1 MCGLGSNICILILVI
16 LNIFNNNIFNI
27 NIIARWM
34 MMTSLR
40 WRANVWSWLGQL
52 ALGKRLVSIF
62 TLDRWLAWW
71 QWWFNM

>member
-1 MCGLGSNICILILVI
+1 MCRLGSNICNLIIIILVI
-16 LNIFNNNIFNI
+16 IILIIIHICNNNIFNI
-27 NIIARWM
+27 NIIVR
-34 MMTSLR
+34 L
-40 WRANVWSWLGQL
+40 RANVWSWLGQL